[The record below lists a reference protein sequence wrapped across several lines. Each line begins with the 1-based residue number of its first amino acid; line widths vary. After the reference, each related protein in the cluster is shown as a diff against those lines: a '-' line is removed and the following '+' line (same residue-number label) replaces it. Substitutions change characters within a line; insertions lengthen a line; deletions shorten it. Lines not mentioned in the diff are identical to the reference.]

1 MRTFHILLLCMLG
14 ATLVSLVACNAA
26 IGPDNCC
33 FTFYPRRVKKN
44 LIISYD
50 VTDFRCPK
58 TGVVFV
64 TQKSRRICVDPSLSW
79 VQCIMKN
86 VDENTF

>member
-1 MRTFHILLLCMLG
+1 MFAARIVIYHINNCLTFFP
-14 ATLVSLVACNAA
+14 SAA

-33 FTFYPRRVKKN
+33 FTFYQDAVKRKPHQ
-44 LIISYD
+44 SYD

-58 TGVVFV
+58 TGVIFV

-79 VQCIMKN
+79 VQGIMKT
-86 VDENTF
+86 VDENSF